1 MYNSIIIAIDPGRNK
16 CGLAVVDRQGQA
28 LELELVPRDN
38 LSVRLQATFAEWRFK
53 SSELV
58 VLMGNGTQH
67 QQVLQEI
74 EQSCKITIQLVEE
87 YGSTLAAREL
97 YWQRNQASCWQRLLP
112 ATWRST
118 PPLDAY
124 AAWAIAK
131 RYIANSVCA

>member
-1 MYNSIIIAIDPGRNK
+1 MYNSVIIAIDPGRDK
-16 CGLAVVDRQGQA
+16 CGLAVVERQGKV
-28 LELELVPRDN
+28 LELELVPRAN
-38 LSVRLQATFAEWRFK
+38 LSVRLMVTFAEWRLK

-67 QQVLQEI
+67 QQVLQELKKNCDL
-74 EQSCKITIQLVEE
+74 SIQVVEE

-112 ATWRST
+112 TTWRST

-131 RYIANSVCA
+131 LYIKNSL

>member
-1 MYNSIIIAIDPGRNK
+1 MYNSIIIAIDPGRDK
-16 CGLAVVDRQGQA
+16 CGLAVVDSQGQA
-28 LELELVPRDN
+28 LELVLVLRSDLP
-38 LSVRLQATFAEWRFK
+38 VRLREILAEWCPK
-53 SSELV
+53 SPELV

-74 EQSCKITIQLVEE
+74 EQSCKLTIQLVDE

-97 YWQRNQASCWQRLLP
+97 YWQRNQASYWQRLLP

-124 AAWAIAK
+124 AAWVIAK
-131 RYIANSVCA
+131 SYIKNRF